1 MLEGRFTAQISSIN
15 WLFPLDVLLTM
26 LIPLILRITIYVI
39 TIIHDDISSNFIFH
53 SASRHQRCVRRDET
67 RDGCSCPPPPHLRRS
82 HCCCSCCC
90 SSHLTRARPRD
101 PPPLRCGAWSHIY
114 HHFNNLWRQESHSH
128 RQPPATTLDLN
139 NWSPAAARSCL
150 LAARLSHQHQKSSS
164 GPLCPGSASGALAG
178 CRHVSNVWQC
188 SEMSYDNF
196 LLQTINS

>member
-1 MLEGRFTAQISSIN
+1 MLEGRFTAEISSIN

-39 TIIHDDISSNFIFH
+39 TIIHDDISSDFII
-53 SASRHQRCVRRDET
+53 SLSRHQRCVRRDET
-67 RDGCSCPPPPHLRRS
+67 CDECSCPPPPHSRRS
-82 HCCCSCCC
+82 HCCCSCCSCCSCCCC

-101 PPPLRCGAWSHIY
+101 PLPLRCGAWSHIY

-150 LAARLSHQHQKSSS
+150 LAARLSQQHQKSWSC
-164 GPLCPGSASGALAG
+164 PLCPGSASALVQCVDADMYAMF
-178 CRHVSNVWQC
+178 VNVQK
-188 SEMSYDNF
+188 
-196 LLQTINS
+196 